1 MDAMTIIR
9 RTLLVLLVA
18 SVLHGFPNVA
28 KTTSATAGRR
38 VYIVFTERQT
48 PLQAAESSNSD
59 RDFPPRPDQRCPA
72 RWKQCT
78 GQGGLSLHEKPAR
91 IRSPTQGRREEQS
104 SRQGWHGMMPIL
116 LTNTWPQT
124 TRSWDFLGLPL
135 HEHRSLPFEQD
146 VIIGMIDTGITPGS
160 ESFSHDG
167 LAPPPAKWKGRCSER
182 IKCNNKI
189 IGAWAYDGGLPDG
202 QVSPTDDE
210 GHGTHT
216 ASTAAGR
223 AVTNASLYGLANGTA
238 RGAVPGARLA
248 IYKVCWYNTGCTSED
263 VLAAMDDA
271 IADGVDVISASL
283 STHTAREYPD
293 DALAIGAFH
302 AVRRGVLTSVP
313 AGNCGPKLG
322 TVSNVAP
329 WMISTAGTTTDR
341 RIVSKLVLGNRKN
354 ILGHSINTFPDIGKQ
369 ALLVDPGNCVENL
382 EGAWYKGA
390 ILLCPPGQLIDQ
402 RFIIRSGATGIIL
415 PDSSDDEEDYPSF
428 TLPVVLVGQ
437 AQFQEIL
444 RYYNGSS
451 HPVATIFNSDT
462 VFDAEAPVVAS
473 FSSRGPNLITPGV
486 LKPDISAPGV
496 NILAAWSPFSAPS
509 SGLDDVRTVP
519 YNIISG
525 TSMASPHVTGAAA
538 YVKSIHPHWS
548 PAATISSL
556 VTTAKPIHSNVRE
569 AEFAYGAGQVNP
581 IRAVDPGLVYDASEA
596 DYINLLCAQGYNASQ
611 LAAITGTRT
620 ICPTTGPMVDLNYP
634 SIAVPVIN
642 YGVEFTVEIPRK
654 VTNVGPANSVYHAR
668 IRSAEGITV
677 SVEPDELVFTAE
689 REELSFK
696 VSVMGSLQMPAAN
709 GSSLGASASIIW
721 CRPGKCDSQLD

>member
-1 MDAMTIIR
+1 MDAMIIIR
-9 RTLLVLLVA
+9 RALLVLLVA
-18 SVLHGFPNVA
+18 SVLHGVPNVA
-28 KTTSATAGRR
+28 EATAATAGRR

-48 PLQAAESSNSD
+48 PLQAAESSDVSAKIETFHHGLISD
-59 RDFPPRPDQRCPA
+59 ALLDGSSARDRVVYHYTRSLNGFAA
-72 RWKQCT
+72 RLTEDEKNNLA
-78 GQGGLSLHEKPAR
+78 GKDGVLSIHER
-91 IRSPTQGRREEQS
+91 VMYR
-104 SRQGWHGMMPIL
+104 
-116 LTNTWPQT
+116 PQT

-146 VIIGMIDTGITPGS
+146 VIIGMIDTGITPG
-160 ESFSHDG
+160 
-167 LAPPPAKWKGRCSER
+167 
-182 IKCNNKI
+182 KI

-202 QVSPTDDE
+202 QVFPIDDE
-210 GHGTHT
+210 GHGTHI

-223 AVTNASLYGLANGTA
+223 VVRNASLYGLANGTA

-248 IYKVCWYNTGCTSED
+248 IYKVCLYNTGCASED
-263 VLAAMDDA
+263 ILAAMDDA

-283 STHTAREYPD
+283 SAHTAREYPD

-354 ILGHSINTFPDIGKQ
+354 ILGHSINTFPDIIGKQ

-415 PDSSDDEEDYPSF
+415 PDRSDDEEDYPSF

-451 HPVATIFNSDT
+451 VESKNVMITSSSPENLYSRTLAHPESTSWPPGHLSARHPQAWTMSGQSLTIS
-462 VFDAEAPVVAS
+462 
-473 FSSRGPNLITPGV
+473 
-486 LKPDISAPGV
+486 
-496 NILAAWSPFSAPS
+496 
-509 SGLDDVRTVP
+509 
-519 YNIISG
+519 SG
-525 TSMASPHVTGAAA
+525 TSIASPHVTGAAA
-538 YVKSIHPHWS
+538 YVKSVHPHWS

-581 IRAVDPGLVYDASEA
+581 IRAADPGLVYDASEA

-611 LAAITGTRT
+611 LASITGTRT
-620 ICPTTGPMVDLNYP
+620 ICPTTGPMVHLNYP

-696 VSVMGSLQMPAAN
+696 VSVTGSLQMPAAN

-721 CRPGKCDSQLD
+721 SDGKHEVRSPIYVFPRQFRSYVEPVHCRCRPGKCDSQLD

>member
-38 VYIVFTERQT
+38 VYSDNDGTKVYIVFTERQT
-48 PLQAAESSNSD
+48 PLQAAESSNSAKIET
-59 RDFPPRPDQRCPA
+59 FHH
-72 RWKQCT
+72 
-78 GQGGLSLHEKPAR
+78 GLISDAVLD
-91 IRSPTQGRREEQS
+91 GS
-104 SRQGWHGMMPIL
+104 S
-116 LTNTWPQT
+116 
-124 TRSWDFLGLPL
+124 
-135 HEHRSLPFEQD
+135 
-146 VIIGMIDTGITPGS
+146 
-160 ESFSHDG
+160 
-167 LAPPPAKWKGRCSER
+167 
-182 IKCNNKI
+182 KI
-189 IGAWAYDGGLPDG
+189 IGAWAYDGGLSDG
-202 QVSPTDDE
+202 QVSPIDDE

-248 IYKVCWYNTGCTSED
+248 IYKVCWYNTGCASED

-415 PDSSDDEEDYPSF
+415 PDRSDDEEDYPSF

-709 GSSLGASASIIW
+709 GSSLGASASII
-721 CRPGKCDSQLD
+721 